1 MFKVKDQSPFVI
13 ALITL
18 LVVGSIMLIPLDA
31 ILTSEYFSEFQIEYI
46 GLALKMSILLLLAVI
61 AVYKLKSFSGLSSKY
76 KWSYRYL
83 NLIPVY
89 LFLLGIFTFISKD
102 LSQINVYDLL
112 LLLMACLTVGFA
124 EEFIFRGFL
133 QPVFLKRYITHK
145 RGIFL
150 GVLLPAVSFGL
161 AHLFNLAVNDNVP
174 QVIGQVI
181 YATFIGFFFGV
192 TLLKTNKLIPL
203 AITHG
208 LINFFFLISSL
219 PGLEINADTAVDTTA
234 EATLS
239 GQISEAAAPI
249 LIFLPLLITGLILLR
264 KIEKEKVME
273 KFAD

>member
-18 LVVGSIMLIPLDA
+18 LVVGSIMLIPLDG

-46 GLALKMSILLLLAVI
+46 GLTLKMSTLLLLAVI

-76 KWSYRYL
+76 KWSFRYL